1 MRNDPIPMIAQ
12 ELLEADSVLIFP
24 HILMD
29 GDAMGSAA
37 ALCKALR
44 AMDKDAYIV
53 IEDKV
58 PDYLMFLDHGY
69 TVDVENI
76 GAADIGEV
84 DVSIC
89 VDCGEKTRF
98 PKRAELF
105 YHGETKICI
114 DHHVSSVGIGD
125 YNYIDPEAAATGEII
140 FDLLIEMGAEIDEE
154 IADALFAAITT
165 DTGNFQYS
173 NTTAHSHEV
182 AIALIDHGLDS
193 SKVSVSLYE
202 HESLSKMKLHSRLIE
217 QSRLFADGEGILTI
231 CTQQMLKETGT
242 LMEDTEGVV
251 ATLRTIHGV
260 QISVFIK
267 EQPDGSVKVSLRSKE
282 RGDVAAISQKYGG
295 GGHVRAAGFNLS
307 GITLEQA
314 ASLVIEEVTAA
325 LAEE

>member
-1 MRNDPIPMIAQ
+1 MRNDPLANIAQ
-12 ELLEADSVLIFP
+12 ELQEADSVLIFP

-44 AMDKDAYIV
+44 GMGKDAYIV
-53 IEDKV
+53 IEDKI
-58 PDYLMFLDHGY
+58 PDYLMFLDRGY
-69 TVDVENI
+69 TVDIEHI
-76 GAADIGEV
+76 GAADIGDI

-140 FDLLIEMGAEIDEE
+140 FDLLVELGVDIDQEMAES
-154 IADALFAAITT
+154 LFAAITT

-173 NTTAHSHEV
+173 NTTAHTHEIV
-182 AIALIDHGLDS
+182 IALYDCGLNS
-193 SKVSVSLYE
+193 NKVSVALYE
-202 HESLSKMKLHSRLIE
+202 NESFAKMQLHSKLIE
-217 QSRLFADGEGILTI
+217 SAQMFADGEGVLAV
-231 CTQQMLKETGT
+231 CTQKMLKETGT

-251 ATLRTIHGV
+251 SSLRSIHGV
-260 QISVFIK
+260 QVAAFIK
-267 EQPDGSVKVSLRSKE
+267 EQPDGSVKVSLRSKK
-282 RGDVAAISQKYGG
+282 RGDVAAISQRHGG
-295 GGHVRAAGFNLS
+295 GGHVRAAGFNLEGVS
-307 GITLEQA
+307 LEETVA
-314 ASLVIEEVTAA
+314 LVIDEVTAC
-325 LAEE
+325 L

>member
-1 MRNDPIPMIAQ
+1 MIAQ

-76 GAADIGEV
+76 GAADIGDV

-105 YHGETKICI
+105 YHGL
-114 DHHVSSVGIGD
+114 D
-125 YNYIDPEAAATGEII
+125 
-140 FDLLIEMGAEIDEE
+140 
-154 IADALFAAITT
+154 DALHVV
-165 DTGNFQYS
+165 S
-173 NTTAHSHEV
+173 AHVCRRGLHGPYP
-182 AIALIDHGLDS
+182 ILPWYRDHS
-193 SKVSVSLYE
+193 SCNPRSAN
-202 HESLSKMKLHSRLIE
+202 R
-217 QSRLFADGEGILTI
+217 IL
-231 CTQQMLKETGT
+231 G
-242 LMEDTEGVV
+242 
-251 ATLRTIHGV
+251 
-260 QISVFIK
+260 
-267 EQPDGSVKVSLRSKE
+267 
-282 RGDVAAISQKYGG
+282 RG
-295 GGHVRAAGFNLS
+295 
-307 GITLEQA
+307 
-314 ASLVIEEVTAA
+314 
-325 LAEE
+325 